1 MIDDAFGE
9 FIFLLAQKKNPRVP
23 LRSSGQAKKGTLP
36 PAKAGLRKGSESQR
50 TTTFTIDSLMH
61 YDYSLS
67 LRVQLV

>member
-1 MIDDAFGE
+1 MSASQ
-9 FIFLLAQKKNPRVP
+9 LPQKEPP
-23 LRSSGQAKKGTLP
+23 SSASLVGAGKKGTLP

-67 LRVQLV
+67 LSVQLVWLVGWCF